1 MAAARRRHKKKEIN
15 GNRSMKEKAP
25 LLSVDARA
33 AAPTDVSLSLSL
45 SFDTHR
51 EKREKEGMTHRHC
64 ESIHLNG

>member
-1 MAAARRRHKKKEIN
+1 
-15 GNRSMKEKAP
+15 MKEKAP

-33 AAPTDVSLSLSL
+33 AAPTDVSLSLFL